1 MRDVTGSV
9 SERKPRKAVAAKP
22 VQRSGIPRSVPCGWT
37 ALGARLGREDFRLEV
52 TWLGSGRTWTGIH
65 IFS

>member
-1 MRDVTGSV
+1 MSPAAFQSGSRG
-9 SERKPRKAVAAKP
+9 SLWAAKP